1 MTLNSRFSIEPFS
14 IRTTLLILLIAFS
27 APMLSCAD
35 AEESGGEAA
44 QENSASEAATMS
56 VSEIPSIEP
65 AELATRLQSAASAP
79 LVLDVRTKAEFDAG
93 HIPGALHIPYDEL
106 AGRLAEVDTT
116 KGVAVH
122 CMVGPRARK
131 AEATLTEAGVDNIL
145 HLEGGYR
152 AWMQAGL
159 ETAN

>member
-1 MTLNSRFSIEPFS
+1 MTPQFRLSNKSSSTRS
-14 IRTTLLILLIAFS
+14 TLLILLIIFS
-27 APMLSCAD
+27 APAFSCAD
-35 AEESGGEAA
+35 GEKAGSEVAPTSA
-44 QENSASEAATMS
+44 QSETATKS
-56 VSEIPSIEP
+56 VDAIPSIEP
-65 AELATRLQSAASAP
+65 AELAARLQSEAGAP

-106 AGRLAEVDTT
+106 AGRLTEVDTT

-131 AEATLTEAGVDNIL
+131 AEATLAAAGVKDIL

>member
-1 MTLNSRFSIEPFS
+1 MTSHSRFSIRLFSTRPF
-14 IRTTLLILLIAFS
+14 LFALLIALS
-27 APMLSCAD
+27 LGAISCAD
-35 AEESGGEAA
+35 DQEAGGEAD
-44 QENSASEAATMS
+44 QTSSHSEAAPNAETP
-56 VSEIPSIEP
+56 VPSIEP
-65 AELATRLQSAASAP
+65 AELAARLQSVEAAP
-79 LVLDVRTKAEFDAG
+79 LVLDVRTQAEFDAG

-106 AGRLAEVDTT
+106 ADRLDEVDTT

-131 AEATLTEAGVDNIL
+131 AEATLAAAGVKDIM

-159 ETAN
+159 ETAK